1 MTNNEQEAGGWDQSD
16 KVSNVL
22 DNMTGVERNLY
33 IHYVYYIYIYATL
46 LHGNDPKKMSD
57 SLY

>member
-22 DNMTGVERNLY
+22 DNMTGVERNPY
-33 IHYVYYIYIYATL
+33 FASWKWPQEYVEFSL
-46 LHGNDPKKMSD
+46 LRPE
-57 SLY
+57 